1 MASIASRRQRVP
13 LSWRFAEWRENVEFT
28 PQTKQLAGIAGL
40 TAFGL
45 FWGALVGLAGLPAA
59 IICVA
64 AFACVF
70 VMRDFRVGAL
80 LLIAIMP
87 ISQSQIFPRAMFGV
101 TGLNPT
107 NLLIGTTL
115 VSLFMR
121 SLGDNTWKHFLPRQ
135 VFLLCL
141 VPMIVGASL
150 GVFHVEE
157 IPKQFYDYALIEFTG
172 PGGYIRDYLF
182 KPFTFVMYALLVAAA
197 VERSDHQERFI
208 TPMIVSVFVMSLVA
222 IGFVIISGVSL
233 SQLSGVY
240 ARHFFSAIGMH
251 ANDLGRLYATA
262 YGLLL
267 FVWDRTSSRPLQF
280 TLIVA
285 MGLVAAALIL
295 TFSRGAFFG
304 FVLVNVI
311 FLLSR
316 RSTRNYILSILLLP
330 VAIALAPGA
339 LWSRLGMGFE
349 SGSNPNAVSAG
360 RTNEIWAPLIPEL
373 DKAPFFGDGLGS
385 ILWSNAMLEGRLPLV
400 AHPHNAFLQAFMD
413 VGGIGLVLLLGF
425 WLFCW
430 INFRRYGKDQR
441 LKPELQGFF
450 EGAAAGVIAF
460 VAAGFAGSSL
470 APAPEQLFLW
480 LAVGVMFGVRFKFAR
495 ATYGRK
501 YQCAESRVTGR
512 AAEIPAPG
520 CATSEARSRA
530 SSSAARTITACGCA
544 PAAAWAWATRACRS
558 STCRRWATSR
568 CARPTA
574 RSRWS
579 STARSTTSPPSAAS
593 WRSSGTASAA
603 PATPR

>member
-1 MASIASRRQRVP
+1 MSSIASSRPRVP
-13 LSWRFAEWRENVEFT
+13 LSWRFQDWWESVEFS
-28 PQTKQLAGIAGL
+28 PRQKRLAGIAGL
-40 TAFGL
+40 GTLGL

-59 IICVA
+59 ILCIA

-101 TGLNPT
+101 TGLNPV
-107 NLLIGTTL
+107 NLLILTTGA
-115 VSLFMR
+115 SLFMR
-121 SLGDNTWKHFLPRQ
+121 SLGDGTWKHFLPKHI
-135 VFLLCL
+135 FWLTLL
-141 VPMIVGASL
+141 PMVVGASM

-157 IPKQFYDYALIEFTG
+157 IPKQFYDLALIEFTG
-172 PGGYIRDYLF
+172 PGGYFRDYFF
-182 KPFTFVMYALLVAAA
+182 KPFTFVLYALLVAAA

-222 IGFVIISGVSL
+222 IGFVILSGVSL

-240 ARHFFSAIGMH
+240 ARHFFSAIGLH

-285 MGLVAAALIL
+285 MGLVAAALLL

-316 RSTRNYILSILLLP
+316 RCMRNYILTALLLP
-330 VAIALAPGA
+330 VAAVLAPGA
-339 LWSRLGMGFE
+339 LWSRIGMGFGA
-349 SGSNPNAVSAG
+349 SGANPNAVSAG

-373 DKAPFFGDGLGS
+373 GKAPFFGDGTGS

-400 AHPHNAFLQAFMD
+400 AHPHNAFLQGYMD
-413 VGGIGLVLLLGF
+413 VGIVGLLLLLAF
-425 WLFCW
+425 WFFCW
-430 INFRRYGKDQR
+430 LNFRRLGKDQR

-450 EGAAAGVIAF
+450 EGAGAGVVAF

-480 LAVGVMFGVRFKFAR
+480 LAIGVMFGVRLKQAR
-495 ATYGRK
+495 AAKNGRK
-501 YQCAESRVTGR
+501 
-512 AAEIPAPG
+512 
-520 CATSEARSRA
+520 
-530 SSSAARTITACGCA
+530 
-544 PAAAWAWATRACRS
+544 
-558 STCRRWATSR
+558 
-568 CARPTA
+568 
-574 RSRWS
+574 
-579 STARSTTSPPSAAS
+579 
-593 WRSSGTASAA
+593 
-603 PATPR
+603 